1 VKKLWLYGL
10 LLSLLHGATALAAT
24 YNFET
29 GPQTSA
35 AYPWED
41 TTGGTSLTLADDA
54 CSTAIGLGFTF
65 AFGGTAYTSIGIC
78 SNGVLGLGGTTFT
91 SYSNKKLPRG
101 GETGLLLPFWD
112 DLDPQGVANS
122 ASQGIRYL
130 KSGTSPNRRFTVTY
144 LRVPRCCSAGFYTFQ
159 VTLYEDGRFV
169 YRYGYTSA
177 SNAPSIALGNPSDP
191 DAGNSATIGYQ
202 ASQNDYVSY
211 SNNTS
216 SVFNGDI
223 VLWRPTTQQEL
234 QRADT
239 TCGAPQ
245 QVSVTFAT
253 TVNKASAETVGNY
266 SVSTTTGTVATV
278 TSASL
283 GSDSQT
289 VALGL
294 SSAVANQIYIVR
306 VSGVQ
311 TTGGQKVYDAVS
323 YTTGS
328 APASGLI
335 GDYFAHGKAGTDT
348 NDIFPYFSAIN
359 GKTHSVRKDS
369 TINFSSGFFPGGGS
383 TYFGTRWLGYL
394 VPTTTAKYCLTV
406 RGSDGVRLFL
416 DGSSILDEWI
426 LQNAAY
432 YTTSAPITLNAGQYY
447 QLQEEFYSR
456 TEQDVA
462 TLQWV
467 QTTARRCPANPPAG
481 SVAVPQANLYSCKGS
496 TVAAFRISGGTADV
510 NCTPAAITIAAVD
523 AAGNAVTSFTGT
535 IALSTNTGH
544 GTWSLN
550 SGNGSF
556 SAGAADS
563 GAATYTFVASDNGDV
578 VLNLSDAHPESV
590 NVNAVS
596 GSVTVD
602 PAYDPNFVFQPTGMR
617 LWANGVA
624 GASIPNQVAGFG
636 FTGGTFQLEVVGT
649 GGSGSCT
656 SLLNNAAQPVGF
668 ALECQNPTS
677 CSTGAGNAS
686 LATVNGTSIKGNN
699 SGGVSNYTTLNLNF
713 VNGFA
718 TVSFGYAD
726 AGQIAFYANT
736 RVTTG
741 GSTANLTWSS
751 NALVVRPFG
760 FCIVPSSSTNSNPN
774 ATDANGAVFTTA
786 GSSFN
791 TTIKAVAWQ
800 AADDT
805 NNDGV
810 PDTPA
815 ANPSVNLCDTN
826 AITPNFGRHTTAPT
840 VILSSALQQ
849 PAPGNAGTLS
859 GNTTITTAF
868 NSPSNGQFQGT
879 LNWSDVGIITLNA
892 TSSNYLSSGMNITG
906 ARYNVGR
913 FTPHHFAIGGGNLTN
928 RTDLSCSLST
938 FTYLGERL
946 DLGFTLTAQN
956 ASNGTTQNYQGSFAK
971 LQSFSALNTAAISLG
986 SPRTA
991 LTPASSAGLSG
1002 GWSNGVWNVVAPVQI
1017 NRTATPSGPFGPAA
1031 FGAAPQD
1038 TDGIGTNG
1046 FNLDTNATADGVSD
1060 HVQIGGTTN
1069 LFYGRLRL
1077 NSASGPSDLGLPIPV
1092 AAEYWNGSQFVT
1104 NASDSCTPVNGASA
1118 TLSNF
1123 RNYQGSINSTTP
1135 SGSATLSA
1143 GQSQAALLLSA
1154 PGAGNYGSVDISL
1167 NLSTSQSW
1175 LEFDWNNDGTFD
1187 PGTTATASFGTYR
1200 GSDRVIYWQEIP

>member
-1 VKKLWLYGL
+1 ML
-10 LLSLLHGATALAAT
+10 LLHGVSALAAS

-29 GPQTSA
+29 GAQISA
-35 AYPWED
+35 GYPWED
-41 TTGGTSLTLADDA
+41 TSGGTGLILGNDS
-54 CSTAIGLGFTF
+54 CSSTIGLGFTF
-65 AFGGTAYTSIGIC
+65 NFGGTAYTTIGVC
-78 SNGVLGLGGTTFT
+78 SNGVIGLGGTSFNNPN
-91 SYSNKKLPRG
+91 NKKLPRSG
-101 GETGLLLPFWD
+101 QTGLLLPFWD
-112 DLDPQGVANS
+112 DLDPEGITNS
-122 ASQGIRYL
+122 PGQGIRYL
-130 KSGTSPNRRFTVTY
+130 TAGTSPNRHFTITY
-144 LRVPRCCSAGFYTFQ
+144 MRIPRCCTAGFYTFQ

-177 SNAPSIALGNPSDP
+177 SNAPSITLGSASDP
-191 DAGNSATIGYQ
+191 DAGNSALIGYQ
-202 ASQNDYVSY
+202 VSDTDYLKY
-211 SNNTS
+211 SNNNS
-216 SVFNGDI
+216 KAFNGDI
-223 VLWRPTTQQEL
+223 ILWRPTAQQAL

-239 TCGAPQ
+239 NCGVPQ
-245 QVSVTFAT
+245 QVTVTFAT

-278 TSASL
+278 SSASL
-283 GSDSQT
+283 ASDNQT
-289 VALGL
+289 VTLGL
-294 SSAVANQIYIVR
+294 ASAAADQIYIAR
-306 VSGVQ
+306 VNGVL
-311 TTGGQKVYDAVS
+311 TTGGQKVYDAAS

-328 APASGLI
+328 VAASGVI
-335 GDYFAHGKAGTDT
+335 GDYFAHGKAGTNT
-348 NDIFPYFSAIN
+348 NDIFPYFSATN
-359 GKTHSVRKDS
+359 GKSHTVRKDS

-383 TYFGTRWLGYL
+383 TYYSTRWLGYL
-394 VPTTTAKYCLTV
+394 VPDTTADYCLTV
-406 RGSDGVRLFL
+406 RGSDGVRLFV
-416 DGSSILDEWI
+416 DGSSILDGWV
-426 LQNAAY
+426 LQNATY
-432 YTTSAPITLNAGQYY
+432 YTTNKPITLNAGQYY

-456 TEQDVA
+456 TEQDIA
-462 TLQWV
+462 TLQWE
-467 QTTARRCPANPPAG
+467 QTTARRCSANPPAD
-481 SVAVPQANLYSCKGS
+481 SVVVPQANLYSCKGS
-496 TVAAFRISGGTADV
+496 LVSAFRITGATADV
-510 NCTPAAITIAAVD
+510 NCTPTAITIGAVD
-523 AAGNAVTSFTGT
+523 AAGNAVASFTGT
-535 IALSTNTGH
+535 ITLSTSTGH

-550 SGNGSF
+550 TGSGSF
-556 SAGAADS
+556 SAGGADS
-563 GAATYTFVASDNGDV
+563 GAATYTFAAGDSGV
-578 VLNLSDAHPESV
+578 VILNLLDTHPESV
-590 NVNAVS
+590 NVNVVS
-596 GSVTVD
+596 GSVTED

-617 LWANGVA
+617 LWANGAA

-656 SLLNNAAQPVGF
+656 SLLNNAAQPVNF

-686 LATVNGTSIKGNN
+686 LATVNSTTVKGNN
-699 SGGVSNYTTLNLNF
+699 SGSVSSYTTLNLNF

-736 RVTTG
+736 SVTTG
-741 GSTANLTWSS
+741 GNTANLTWNS
-751 NALVVRPFG
+751 NAVVVRPFG

-774 ATDANGAVFTTA
+774 ATDANGTVFATA

-840 VILSSALQQ
+840 VTLSSTLQQ
-849 PAPGNAGTLS
+849 PSPGNAGTLS

-868 NSPSNGQFQGT
+868 NNPSNGQFQGT

-913 FTPHHFAIGGGNLTN
+913 FTPHHFAISGSNLTN

-956 ASNGTTQNYQGSFAK
+956 ASNATTQNYQGSFAK
-971 LQSFSALNTAAISLG
+971 LQGFSALNTAAISVG

-1002 GWSNGVWNVVAPVQI
+1002 SWSNGIWNVVAPVQI
-1017 NRTATPSGPFGPAA
+1017 NRTATPSGPFSPTA

-1038 TDGIGTNG
+1038 TDGIGTTG
-1046 FNLDTNATADGVSD
+1046 FNLDTDATADGISD

-1069 LFYGRLRL
+1069 LFDGRLRL
-1077 NSASGPSDLGLPIPV
+1077 NSASGPSDLSLPIPV
-1092 AAEYWNGSQFVT
+1092 AAEYWNGSQFVSNT
-1104 NASDSCTPVNGASA
+1104 SDSCTPVNGASA
-1118 TLSNF
+1118 TLNNF
-1123 RNYQGSINSTTP
+1123 RNYQGSINGTTP

-1143 GQSQAALLLSA
+1143 GQSQTALILSA

-1167 NLSTSQSW
+1167 NLSTTQPW
-1175 LEFDWNNDGTFD
+1175 LEFDWNNDGSLD
-1187 PGTTATASFGTYR
+1187 SSTTATASFGTYR